1 MMDKHENGIGRVKVS
16 TIPLQE
22 DVKLVSGTYTYSG
35 KVLLT
40 YKREEDAGQRDF
52 YRIAVLDDDGS
63 NFRDIFVGEIP
74 QKPKANGIRFM
85 PYQDNRRVLLGDY
98 VLECSPDID
107 HCAEAKLIPVIYP
120 PHLVDDPR
128 ITHHWSEIIIA
139 PDNRHMSWTALRS
152 DVGAAV
158 MIGTL
163 ERQADHYTI
172 EHIRIISSVRPCE
185 PDPHRAGYVIPRLM
199 RGGEVKQFVRGGKA
213 ISAVGAKTGSTTNSV
228 IQYLDSEE
236 MEQIT
241 FTPGYDETTILS
253 PDERLGIV
261 MTSRFSKKTDPAIFG
276 LMPRPYGMLTSMGIT
291 WALYTYSITGV
302 RHFRPGNIGPA
313 LIDVERSMKE
323 PGYLGIQLTTDENW
337 VYCSPMSWHPDG
349 TRAMWPE
356 VYRGSNFARMRLQKV
371 ELLDYRPREPVPV
384 VETTDEIPYAITDF
398 SVFDR
403 IDPDV
408 EGRIAG
414 KVSGYIEYVHK
425 GAEGRTEATYVNYS
439 DDGEQV
445 YNGYERVRSSFTS
458 ETYYEAKLKL
468 TGPNPG
474 EMDLKATFSPITS
487 QPPARLIFEPD
498 EHGRPKSYGYATYN
512 GVTLRIEDLLP

>member
-1 MMDKHENGIGRVKVS
+1 MINQNDGIGRVQVS
-16 TIPLQE
+16 TIPLPE
-22 DVKLVSGTYTYSG
+22 EVKLVSGTYTYSG

-40 YKREEDAGQRDF
+40 YKREEDANERDY

-63 NFRDIFVGEIP
+63 NFRDIFTGVIP

-85 PYQDNRRVLLGDY
+85 PYQDNKRVLLGDY

-107 HCAEAKLIPVIYP
+107 NCEEARLIPVIYP
-120 PHLVDDPR
+120 SHLVDDPR
-128 ITHHWSEIIIA
+128 ITNHWSEIIIA
-139 PDNRHMSWTALRS
+139 PDNRHMSWTALRN

-172 EHIRIISSVRPCE
+172 ENIQIISSVRPYE
-185 PDPHRAGYVIPRLM
+185 PDPNREGYIIPGIM
-199 RGGEVKQFVRGGKA
+199 RGGEVKQFVRGGNA

-228 IQYLDSEE
+228 IQYLNSEE

-261 MTSRFSKKTDPAIFG
+261 MTSRFSQKTDPAIFG

-302 RHFRPGNIGPA
+302 RRFRPGNIGPA
-313 LIDVERSMKE
+313 LIHIERSMKE

-349 TRAMWPE
+349 KRAMWPE
-356 VYRGSNFARMRLQKV
+356 VYRGSEPARMRLQKV
-371 ELLDYRPREPVPV
+371 ELLDYQPQEPVPF
-384 VETTDEIPYAITDF
+384 VETTDEIPYAIKDF
-398 SVFDR
+398 SVFDS
-403 IDPDV
+403 IGHHV
-408 EGRIAG
+408 EGKIAG
-414 KVSGYIEYVHK
+414 KASGYIEYQHN
-425 GAEGRTEATYVNYS
+425 GTEGRTEATYVNYS
-439 DDGEQV
+439 DDGEHV
-445 YNGYERVRSSFTS
+445 YNGYEKVKSSFTS
-458 ETYYEAKLKL
+458 ETFYEAKLQL

-487 QPPARLIFEPD
+487 RLPAQLLFEQD
-498 EHGRPKSYGYATYN
+498 ENGKPKSYGYATYN